1 MRLRGTLA
9 VSLCLTGALALSPA
23 TIAPAHAHG
32 DTLRLEITGQRD
44 GHVETTVTWE
54 NDSDPVDEP
63 VSATLSA
70 VDATGTRTAGPWR
83 LTPLPGSAHRY
94 TTREALAPG
103 RWKVTVEAAFP
114 GLGRGIRD
122 LTVTAAASAGPAV
135 AGPPAGTAAPVAP
148 AGGAAPPVGASAPDE
163 PAPAGGPPSGTTVF
177 AVAAGA
183 GALAAAGVTG
193 AWWLRRRG
201 AARR

>member
-9 VSLCLTGALALSPA
+9 VSLCLTGALALSP
-23 TIAPAHAHG
+23 TTTAPAHAHG

-122 LTVTAAASAGPAV
+122 LTVTAAASAGPA
-135 AGPPAGTAAPVAP
+135 APVAP

-163 PAPAGGPPSGTTVF
+163 PAPAGGTPSGTTVF

-183 GALAAAGVTG
+183 GALAAAGVSGT
-193 AWWLRRRG
+193 WWLRRRG